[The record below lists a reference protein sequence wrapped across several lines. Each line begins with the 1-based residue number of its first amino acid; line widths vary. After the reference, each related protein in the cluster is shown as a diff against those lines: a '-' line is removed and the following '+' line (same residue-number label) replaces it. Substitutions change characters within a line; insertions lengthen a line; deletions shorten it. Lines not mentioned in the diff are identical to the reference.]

1 MAILDALGTYLA
13 SQGQGTLATDIF
25 LARAPDT
32 PDACVTLYESAGS
45 GPDHTFGAGVY
56 AIDHQRIRVVC
67 RAARNDYPAARTKAV
82 AVRAILGAVRDT
94 TLSGVVILTILATS
108 EVYPLSR
115 DGDDRALI
123 GCDYTV
129 WLG

>member
-1 MAILDALGTYLA
+1 MAILDALGTYLQV
-13 SQGQGTLATDIF
+13 QGQGTLATNIF

-32 PDACVTLYESAGS
+32 PDACVTLYESAGG

-67 RAARNDYPAARTKAV
+67 RAARNDYPAARDKAV
-82 AVRAILGAVRDT
+82 AVRAVLGAIRDT
-94 TLSGVVILTILATS
+94 TLSSVKILTMLATS

>member
-67 RAARNDYPAARTKAV
+67 RAARNDYPAARSKAV
-82 AVRAILGAVRDT
+82 AVRAILGAVRGT

>member
-13 SQGQGTLATDIF
+13 SQGQGTLATNIF

-32 PDACVTLYESAGS
+32 PDACITLYESAGS

-67 RAARNDYPAARTKAV
+67 RAARNDYPAARDKAV
-82 AVRAILGAVRDT
+82 AVRAVLGAIRDT
-94 TLSGVVILTILATS
+94 TLSSVKILTMLATS

>member
-25 LARAPDT
+25 LARTPDT

-45 GPDHTFGAGVY
+45 GPDHTFGTGVY

-82 AVRAILGAVRDT
+82 AVRAVLGAIRDT
-94 TLSGVVILTILATS
+94 TLSSVKILTMLATS

>member
-45 GPDHTFGAGVY
+45 GPDHTFGTGVY

-67 RAARNDYPAARTKAV
+67 RAARNDYPAARSKAV
-82 AVRAILGAVRDT
+82 AVRAILGAVRGT

-108 EVYPLSR
+108 EVYPLNR

>member
-13 SQGQGTLATDIF
+13 SQGQGTLATNIF

-67 RAARNDYPAARTKAV
+67 RAARNDYPAARDKAV
-82 AVRAILGAVRDT
+82 AVRAVLGAIRDT
-94 TLSGVVILTILATS
+94 TLSNVKILTMLATS

>member
-13 SQGQGTLATDIF
+13 SQGQGTLATNIF

-32 PDACVTLYESAGS
+32 PDACVTLYESAGG

-56 AIDHQRIRVVC
+56 AIDHQRIRVIC
-67 RAARNDYPAARTKAV
+67 RAARNDYPAARDKAV
-82 AVRAILGAVRDT
+82 AVRAVLGAIRDT
-94 TLSGVVILTILATS
+94 TLSGVKVLTMLATS
-108 EVYPLSR
+108 EVYPLNR

>member
-13 SQGQGTLATDIF
+13 SQGQGTLATNIF

-67 RAARNDYPAARTKAV
+67 RAARNDYPAARDKAV
-82 AVRAILGAVRDT
+82 AVRAVLGAVRNT

>member
-1 MAILDALGTYLA
+1 MAILDALGTYLQA
-13 SQGQGTLATDIF
+13 QGQGTLATNIF

-32 PDACVTLYESAGS
+32 PDACVTLYESAGG

-67 RAARNDYPAARTKAV
+67 RATRNDYPAARDKAV
-82 AVRAILGAVRDT
+82 AVRAVLGAIRDT
-94 TLSGVVILTILATS
+94 TLSSVKILTMLATS

>member
-67 RAARNDYPAARTKAV
+67 RAARNDYPAARSKAV
-82 AVRAILGAVRDT
+82 AVRAILGAVRGT

-108 EVYPLSR
+108 EVYPLNR

>member
-13 SQGQGTLATDIF
+13 SQGQGTLATNIF

-32 PDACVTLYESAGS
+32 PDACVTLYESAGG
-45 GPDHTFGAGVY
+45 GPDHTFGTGVY
-56 AIDHQRIRVVC
+56 AIDHQRIRVIC
-67 RAARNDYPAARTKAV
+67 RAARNDYPAARDKAV
-82 AVRAILGAVRDT
+82 AVRAVLGAIRDT
-94 TLSGVVILTILATS
+94 TLSGVKVLTMLATS

>member
-56 AIDHQRIRVVC
+56 AIDHQRIRVIC

>member
-67 RAARNDYPAARTKAV
+67 RAARNDYPAARSKAV

-108 EVYPLSR
+108 EVYPLNR

>member
-13 SQGQGTLATDIF
+13 SQGQGTLATNIF

-67 RAARNDYPAARTKAV
+67 RAARNDYPAARDKAV
-82 AVRAILGAVRDT
+82 AVRAVLGAIRDT
-94 TLSGVVILTILATS
+94 TLSSVKILTMLATS

>member
-67 RAARNDYPAARTKAV
+67 RAARNDYPAARSKAV

>member
-67 RAARNDYPAARTKAV
+67 RAARNDYPAARSKAV
-82 AVRAILGAVRDT
+82 AVRAILGAVRDS

-108 EVYPLSR
+108 EVYPLNR